1 MTKKFIIG
9 IDLGGTNLKIALL
22 DLKYNIIYKNVL
34 STKGFVKKEN
44 LVLAIIN
51 SINGIIRNSNLNKK
65 NILGVGL
72 GLPGPIDIKRGLVH
86 FFPNIPGWKEV
97 KLKSILNKKLRLPI
111 FLDNDANLMCLAEYK
126 LGAGKLFKNV
136 VCLTLGT
143 GVGGGIII
151 DGKLYRGS
159 SSLAGEIGHMPINE
173 KGPRCTCGGFACLET
188 YIGNNRII
196 KEARRLFKRNISLEE
211 LSSLAKKQNNK
222 AKAFWSKVAEH
233 LGIALAGVVNL
244 LNPDCIVIG
253 GGVAGAGSILFDK
266 VRETITKRAMS
277 VQAKHVKLFKARLG
291 NDAGVIGAAILVK
304 EGRFSTQ
311 SRSVP
316 F

>member
-34 STKGFVKKEN
+34 STKGFVKKES
-44 LVLAIIN
+44 LILAIIN
-51 SINGIIRNSNLNKK
+51 SINGIIRNSNLIKN

-97 KLKSILNKKLRLPI
+97 NLKSILNKKLRLPI

-126 LGAGKLFKNV
+126 LGAAQGFKNV
-136 VCLTLGT
+136 VSLTLGT

-151 DGKLYRGS
+151 DGNLYRGS
-159 SSLAGEIGHMPINE
+159 SFASAEIGHMPINE
-173 KGPRCTCGGFACLET
+173 KGPDCNCGGVACLET

-211 LSSLAKKQNNK
+211 LSSLAKKTSPAQAGRQNK
-222 AKAFWSKVAEH
+222 RAVDLWFKVAER
-233 LGIALAGVVNL
+233 LGIALTGVVNL

-253 GGVAGAGSILFDK
+253 GGVAGAGRILFDK

-277 VQAKHVKLFKARLG
+277 VQARHVKVFKARLG
-291 NDAGVIGAAILVK
+291 SDAGIIGAAILVK
-304 EGRFSTQ
+304 EGREL
-311 SRSVP
+311 
-316 F
+316 

>member
-44 LVLAIIN
+44 LVLATIN

-304 EGRFSTQ
+304 EDMSL
-311 SRSVP
+311 
-316 F
+316 